1 MFNVECLKFI
11 EVMKKIL
18 LFVIIIAFALPMSAQ
33 NTQEW
38 QSTSIM
44 RGSGSSLS
52 SQVTAVGATYV
63 ENTATTTDSYS
74 PAQAPGSSPRK
85 VGGLPGKPDIEE
97 GDEGNQ
103 PLGDAVWPL
112 LILACVYMVY
122 SAARVYRRK
131 RRA

>member
-1 MFNVECLKFI
+1 MSEGVNELMNERNI
-11 EVMKKIL
+11 VMKKIL
-18 LFVIIIAFALPMSAQ
+18 LFVIMVVIALPMSAQ

-44 RGSGSSLS
+44 RGTGSDLS
-52 SQVTAVGATYV
+52 PQVTAVGAVSVTDM
-63 ENTATTTDSYS
+63 ATTTTETYS
-74 PAQAPGSSPRK
+74 PAVTPNGPRK
-85 VGGLPGKPDIEE
+85 IGPTHGTDNP
-97 GDEGNQ
+97 N

-131 RRA
+131 RRV